1 MPGELQEQ
9 QNQTNE
15 TSSETQSLDTSSALA
30 DISSELFGTAAKEEE
45 GGKATE
51 GTEQAAPGEAKPVDA
66 AAPSQE
72 ENAAA
77 VQEVGAPQTWS
88 KEAIAEWA
96 TIPERA
102 KQEILKREEDMF
114 RGLEEYKGRAEVG
127 DAYTKVAEP
136 YKPIMDKLGLNP
148 VDLFHS
154 FAGNH
159 YILSFG
165 TQEQKLALAANL
177 LNSYQIDII
186 DLATHLGNM
195 PAFDPQKQ
203 QLEIQNQQLQRQLQ
217 QRQQQDF
224 SAARSNIQAQI
235 AAFAGDPKNIYF
247 NELSD
252 DIAKLIESGVCN
264 TLAEAYDKAVYA
276 NPVTRQKELDRLTA
290 ERKAA
295 EEAEANARREKNAAS
310 TAADVRTRPNSR
322 DGTVPLGSMDE
333 TMEETLAAIRARG

>member
-1 MPGELQEQ
+1 MPPELQT
-9 QNQTNE
+9 NQE
-15 TSSETQSLDTSSALA
+15 PAAGGGETQSDFDTGSALA
-30 DISSELFGTAAKEEE
+30 DISSELFGTEAPEE
-45 GGKATE
+45 KAEKSTE
-51 GTEQAAPGEAKPVDA
+51 GTEQAAPGEAKPDAA

-72 ENAAA
+72 ENSQA

-96 TIPERA
+96 TIPDRA

-127 DAYTKVAEP
+127 DAYSKVAEP
-136 YKPIMDKLGLNP
+136 YKPVMDKLGLNP
-148 VDLFHS
+148 VDLFQS

-165 TQEQKLALAANL
+165 SNEQKLALAANL
-177 LNSYQIDII
+177 LNTYQIDII
-186 DLATHLGNM
+186 ELATHLGNM

-203 QLEIQNQQLQRQLQ
+203 QLELQNQRLQQQLT
-217 QRQQQDF
+217 QRQQQEF
-224 SAARSNIQAQI
+224 NAARANIQQQI
-235 AAFAGDPKNIYF
+235 NAFASDPKNIYF

-252 DIAKLIESGVCN
+252 DIAKFIESGVCN

-295 EEAEANARREKNAAS
+295 DEAEASARKAKNAES